1 MAKKSGKKN
10 RTRNSSLSLSVSS
23 NPQTG
28 PRTRRGKR
36 KSSLNSLKHGIF
48 SKIVVLPNESR
59 SDFDELY
66 VGLIESWLPQGKM
79 EELLVEKLAVLFW
92 RYRRL
97 TMAECA
103 EIGKVTEFLEFES
116 GREKHFGVADSELWN
131 QSVNGM
137 LYRCTNGNVYRRAAE
152 LLTQLRQDIQQTG
165 FDFRDHLKQLRLIY
179 GPVNDENFPSAFFR
193 DYAILAYAK
202 RDGDKPNANY
212 DRKHSIMEKE
222 FSEKAIPLIDNEVGR
237 LIELGKLCD
246 DHDNDL
252 MDYTEKASSVPA
264 EKTMNRILRYEANLE
279 RAIDRTMTQL
289 ERLQRMRAGQMIPP
303 PIKVEVTE
311 GS

>member
-10 RTRNSSLSLSVSS
+10 RGRKSSLSLTVNS

-116 GREKHFGVADSELWN
+116 GREKHFGVTDSELWN
-131 QSVNGM
+131 PSDNGM
-137 LYRCTNGNVYRRAAE
+137 LYRCTNGSVYRRAAE
-152 LLTQLRQDIQQTG
+152 LLKQLRQDFQRTG
-165 FDFRDHLKQLRLIY
+165 FDFREHLKTLRMIY
-179 GPVNDENFPSAFFR
+179 GPVNDGNFPSAFFQ
-193 DYAILAYAK
+193 DYAMLAYAN
-202 RDGDKPNANY
+202 REENEPPANY
-212 DRKHSIMEKE
+212 DRKHPINEKE
-222 FSEKAIPLIDNEVGR
+222 FRS
-237 LIELGKLCD
+237 KLSQ
-246 DHDNDL
+246 
-252 MDYTEKASSVPA
+252 Y
-264 EKTMNRILRYEANLE
+264 
-279 RAIDRTMTQL
+279 
-289 ERLQRMRAGQMIPP
+289 
-303 PIKVEVTE
+303 
-311 GS
+311 